1 MDLDVKVKATMLGAA
16 FLIVSIIRLGCDIQD
31 GCDVLQC
38 GSGRYSFLP
47 LMFYESGINGV
58 LSSKTSL

>member
-16 FLIVSIIRLGCDIQD
+16 FLIVSIIRLGCGIQD

-38 GSGRYSFLP
+38 GSDRYSFLP
-47 LMFYESGINGV
+47 LMFYEV
-58 LSSKTSL
+58 E